1 MADVKI
7 SELTAQASANV
18 DVSADVLALVDTSA
32 TQTKKISVENLLSP
46 ITIDKSAGTITAL
59 GTVTGN
65 VDLNGAVQIDATFTS
80 GVDGQGYDTKFFGD
94 TSNAY
99 MMWDTSEDALVF
111 GGSAV
116 ISTQDATVSGVL
128 KSNGGVVFNE
138 DSADVDFR
146 VESNGNTHMLFVDA
160 GNDRVGIATAS
171 PTHNLTVGDSS
182 ASDFVIALRGG
193 VGGFLGWDDSAN
205 TTILQAPNTRALSL
219 RVNSDTFGAGT
230 EAMSISSSGNT
241 TFAGTIN
248 STIANT
254 QTHSENTEPNST
266 TEFLTLHNNSG
277 SDGAHTDK
285 YVTMKMAVG
294 SGAASEGHLI
304 YRSSAD
310 NQGEFI
316 FNSRHAGSTYNDI
329 LTLKSDKSATFA
341 GAVTVATATNYA
353 MTIKSTDADAADIF
367 RIIADDDGALLTLS
381 KDASDDAE
389 LYLYDGSGNAN
400 VQISGNNVSY
410 FKGGD
415 VGIGT
420 TSINSNAKLHIRG
433 GDSGQTSSSNNTQLT
448 VEGSGSAGIQIL
460 AGTTN
465 VAGLW
470 IGDSNGSEAGG
481 KLYYNNNDDAWSFYN
496 AGSVNSLILNGN
508 GSASFAAAISTPKGV
523 GYVVHNVTVSPGSTS
538 TYNLNGMGGN
548 CAIGLYAAACM
559 REGSTTQNNTTHI
572 GVHQHTQG
580 SNTFSDLLTRT
591 DNADSSIVRSG
602 SSLVCTNNESSVN
615 LQFIVKY
622 FNLISL
628 DTSNNLA

>member
-128 KSNGGVVFNE
+128 KANGGAVFNE

-146 VESNGNTHMLFVDA
+146 VESNGATHMLFVDG
-160 GNDRVGIATAS
+160 GNNRIGINESSPNAKLDIDGDIQIEGANALLLNHTTGGAS
-171 PTHNLTVGDSS
+171 DTYINSPSSNNMGFRTGGTLAMTIDSS
-182 ASDFVIALRGG
+182 
-193 VGGFLGWDDSAN
+193 
-205 TTILQAPNTRALSL
+205 Q
-219 RVNSDTFGAGT
+219 NS
-230 EAMSISSSGNT
+230 

-341 GAVTVATATNYA
+341 GDVTVGDSSASDYVIALRGGVGGFLGWDDSANTTILQAPNTRALSLRVNSDTFGAGTEAMSISSSGNTTFAGNITQSKAGNLRLTQTATGSGESSIVLTANN
-353 MTIKSTDADAADIF
+353 STGDSFVRWETNSTTFCLGLDNS
-367 RIIADDDGALLTLS
+367 DGDKFILS
-381 KDASDDAE
+381 AGSDPHSNSVINIQP
-389 LYLYDGSGNAN
+389 DGSSIAIDKPTSFGSKIDFTGSPNMGNRIHS
-400 VQISGNNVSY
+400 VQVASG
-410 FKGGD
+410 
-415 VGIGT
+415 
-420 TSINSNAKLHIRG
+420 A
-433 GDSGQTSSSNNTQLT
+433 
-448 VEGSGSAGIQIL
+448 
-460 AGTTN
+460 
-465 VAGLW
+465 
-470 IGDSNGSEAGG
+470 
-481 KLYYNNNDDAWSFYN
+481 
-496 AGSVNSLILNGN
+496 
-508 GSASFAAAISTPKGV
+508 
-523 GYVVHNVTVSPGSTS
+523 TS
-538 TYNLNGMGGN
+538 TCNMNGAGGN
-548 CAIGLYAAACM
+548 CSGGFIVGACHRNASLTADNSVIIM
-559 REGSTTQNNTTHI
+559 AHL
-572 GVHQHTQG
+572 HTQG
-580 SNTFSDLLTRT
+580 ANVYTTILERNDDSDVTIT
-591 DNADSSIVRSG
+591 RSG
-602 SSLVCTNNESSVN
+602 GNLTCTNNGNSTVN
-615 LQFIVKY
+615 FVVKY
-622 FNLISL
+622 ILLTGF
-628 DTSNNLA
+628 DTSNNLV

>member
-138 DSADVDFR
+138 DSADVDYR

-219 RVNSDTFGAGT
+219 RV
-230 EAMSISSSGNT
+230 
-241 TFAGTIN
+241 
-248 STIANT
+248 
-254 QTHSENTEPNST
+254 
-266 TEFLTLHNNSG
+266 L
-277 SDGAHTDK
+277 
-285 YVTMKMAVG
+285 
-294 SGAASEGHLI
+294 
-304 YRSSAD
+304 
-310 NQGEFI
+310 
-316 FNSRHAGSTYNDI
+316 
-329 LTLKSDKSATFA
+329 
-341 GAVTVATATNYA
+341 
-353 MTIKSTDADAADIF
+353 
-367 RIIADDDGALLTLS
+367 
-381 KDASDDAE
+381 
-389 LYLYDGSGNAN
+389 
-400 VQISGNNVSY
+400 
-410 FKGGD
+410 
-415 VGIGT
+415 
-420 TSINSNAKLHIRG
+420 
-433 GDSGQTSSSNNTQLT
+433 
-448 VEGSGSAGIQIL
+448 
-460 AGTTN
+460 
-465 VAGLW
+465 
-470 IGDSNGSEAGG
+470 
-481 KLYYNNNDDAWSFYN
+481 
-496 AGSVNSLILNGN
+496 SLIL
-508 GSASFAAAISTPKGV
+508 I
-523 GYVVHNVTVSPGSTS
+523 
-538 TYNLNGMGGN
+538 
-548 CAIGLYAAACM
+548 
-559 REGSTTQNNTTHI
+559 
-572 GVHQHTQG
+572 
-580 SNTFSDLLTRT
+580 
-591 DNADSSIVRSG
+591 
-602 SSLVCTNNESSVN
+602 
-615 LQFIVKY
+615 
-622 FNLISL
+622 
-628 DTSNNLA
+628 